1 MQPGRQGRRVI
12 AGQMSKG
19 GRDTALLVKYHSAS
33 NPRGKHTALS
43 SPGRP
48 PELPPGSGLKG

>member
-1 MQPGRQGRRVI
+1 MPPGRQGRRVL

-19 GRDTALLVKYHSAS
+19 GRDTVLLVKYHSAS

-43 SPGRP
+43 SPECP
-48 PELPPGSGLKG
+48 LELPLGSGLKG